1 VSELHSGTDVCSRG
15 EYALEEAD
23 PGTAP
28 VQQHEIPVS
37 HEAQVLACHPALA
50 PAQGLDQRIDH
61 DAVQDIHADGSPG
74 LRRTILPRPFGTGAE
89 SRTDGGDLWKGHPSA
104 VNGQNAQTAGTF
116 EPCAGVV
123 GKVSCPMQQFPEDSW
138 LQLGTCFGD
147 RALPDAARRIG
158 VELFEERL
166 GLLLD
171 REQAV
176 RETRRMK
183 TRLRKA
189 KLRQQGSVEDIDF
202 RHPRGLD
209 KSLVVRMADC
219 QWIRKHNNLIITGP
233 TGVGKSYLACAFA
246 EKACREGFSA
256 LYLRMTKLFEDLSLA
271 KGDGRYVKLLTSYA
285 KTDLLVLDDYGLL
298 ELNQEQRH
306 DLLEILEDR
315 HGLKSTL
322 VTSQL
327 PVEHWHEQIGD
338 PTLADAI
345 LDRLVHSAHKIKL
358 KGESMRKKRANLT

>member
-1 VSELHSGTDVCSRG
+1 MLHHPTIEKLTTLRFTGMAA
-15 EYALEEAD
+15 ALEEQMQMD
-23 PGTAP
+23 
-28 VQQHEIPVS
+28 
-37 HEAQVLACHPALA
+37 
-50 PAQGLDQRIDH
+50 GLDNM
-61 DAVQDIHADGSPG
+61 
-74 LRRTILPRPFGTGAE
+74 T
-89 SRTDGGDLWKGHPSA
+89 
-104 VNGQNAQTAGTF
+104 
-116 EPCAGVV
+116 
-123 GKVSCPMQQFPEDSW
+123 
-138 LQLGTCFGD
+138 
-147 RALPDAARRIG
+147 
-158 VELFEERL
+158 FEERL
-166 GLLLD
+166 GILLD

-189 KLRQQGSVEDIDF
+189 KLRQNGCIEDIDF

-209 KSLVVRMADC
+209 KSLVARLADC

-246 EKACREGFSA
+246 EKACREGFNA
-256 LYLRMTKLFEDLSLA
+256 LYMRTSKLFEDLSLA
-271 KGDGRYVKLLTSYA
+271 KGDGRYLKLLTSYA

-327 PVEHWHEQIGD
+327 PVKHWHEQIGD

-345 LDRLVHSAHKIKL
+345 LDRLVHRAHKIQL
-358 KGESMRKKRANLT
+358 KGESMRKKTANLT

>member
-1 VSELHSGTDVCSRG
+1 MLLHPTLEKLTTMRFTGMAA
-15 EYALEEAD
+15 ALDEQMQMD
-23 PGTAP
+23 
-28 VQQHEIPVS
+28 
-37 HEAQVLACHPALA
+37 
-50 PAQGLDQRIDH
+50 GLDDM
-61 DAVQDIHADGSPG
+61 A
-74 LRRTILPRPFGTGAE
+74 
-89 SRTDGGDLWKGHPSA
+89 
-104 VNGQNAQTAGTF
+104 
-116 EPCAGVV
+116 
-123 GKVSCPMQQFPEDSW
+123 
-138 LQLGTCFGD
+138 
-147 RALPDAARRIG
+147 
-158 VELFEERL
+158 FEERL

-209 KSLVVRMADC
+209 KSLVIRLADC
-219 QWIRKHNNLIITGP
+219 QWIKKHNNLIITGP

-246 EKACREGFSA
+246 EKACREGFNA
-256 LYLRMTKLFEDLSLA
+256 IYQRTTKLFEDLSLA
-271 KGDGRYVKLLTSYA
+271 KGDGRYLKLLASYA

-358 KGESMRKKRANLT
+358 KGESMRKKTANLT